1 MEIEMVDTI
10 MGRVPLV
17 ALDVERVVV
26 AENDDQRTVQIT
38 YRADG
43 AIVRQ
48 DGVVEVKRWPPCCWC
63 WRSSTGTP
71 RCCPT

>member
-17 ALDVERVVV
+17 ALDVERTVV

-48 DGVVEVKRWPPCCWC
+48 DGVVEVKRWPEGMNVLAGL
-63 WRSSTGTP
+63 TAVGG
-71 RCCPT
+71 

>member
-48 DGVVEVKRWPPCCWC
+48 DGVVEVKRWPEGMNLFGGMA
-63 WRSSTGTP
+63 TAGG
-71 RCCPT
+71 

>member
-17 ALDVERVVV
+17 ALDVERTVV
-26 AENDDQRTVQIT
+26 AENDDHRTVQIT

-48 DGVVEVKRWPPCCWC
+48 DGVVEVKRWPEGINILAGMA
-63 WRSSTGTP
+63 TAGG
-71 RCCPT
+71 

>member
-17 ALDVERVVV
+17 ALEVERTVV

-48 DGVVEVKRWPPCCWC
+48 DGLVEVKRWPEGLNLRLGVP
-63 WRSSTGTP
+63 SAQAGG
-71 RCCPT
+71 

>member
-43 AIVRQ
+43 AIVR
-48 DGVVEVKRWPPCCWC
+48 
-63 WRSSTGTP
+63 STG
-71 RCCPT
+71 RERKS

>member
-17 ALDVERVVV
+17 ALDVERTVV

-48 DGVVEVKRWPPCCWC
+48 DGVVEVKRWPEGMNLFAG
-63 WRSSTGTP
+63 SATAGG
-71 RCCPT
+71 